1 MARTA
6 TAGMA
11 ATKARRTIADRST
24 APHKP
29 AGRRA
34 DAAPRAQLLGGADAR
49 YRFRRLGV
57 FDHPRGVLR
66 HANIRGLSLRARHP
80 AGDLDGPVEK
90 AERLG
95 IFRQVATA
103 IPNRNEYRL
112 TKMGFDLYPSFI
124 ALMGVWRCVV
134 VRQKAAAHHAH
145 SRALRL
151 RQSSRGRVFPLPQGA
166 HPKGGRVP
174 RRPRR
179 GPVASETRPQHETRF
194 RWEPLSHRAPQLG
207 FQGAPGDR

>member
-1 MARTA
+1 MIGRR
-6 TAGMA
+6 
-11 ATKARRTIADRST
+11 RRTSR
-24 APHKP
+24 
-29 AGRRA
+29 GRRA

-66 HANIRGLSLRARHP
+66 HADIRGLSLRARHP

-90 AERLG
+90 AD
-95 IFRQVATA
+95 ATRDLPPGCDRHSQPQR
-103 IPNRNEYRL
+103 IPPHQDGVRSLSEL
-112 TKMGFDLYPSFI
+112 HCAD
-124 ALMGVWRCVV
+124 AVWRCVA
-134 VRQKAAAHHAH
+134 VRQKAAAAHAH

-166 HPKGGRVP
+166 HRKGGRVP

-179 GPVASETRPQHETRF
+179 GPVAGESAAAIRGALPMGAAFSPGGPARF
-194 RWEPLSHRAPQLG
+194 PERCR
-207 FQGAPGDR
+207 